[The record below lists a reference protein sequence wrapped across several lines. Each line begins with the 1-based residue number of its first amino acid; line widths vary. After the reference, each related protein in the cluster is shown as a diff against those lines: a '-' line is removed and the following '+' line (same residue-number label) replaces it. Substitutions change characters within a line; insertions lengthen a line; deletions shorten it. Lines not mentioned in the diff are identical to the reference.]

1 MAADPPAERLLFGPF
16 ELRTDGGELYRDGV
30 RLKLQPQP
38 ARLLELL
45 ARRAGEVVSREEIQR
60 HLWGEETFVE
70 FEQGLNFSIR
80 KIRVALEDSS
90 SSPVYLETVP
100 RRGYRFLA
108 PVRVEPMAG
117 EKTEAVLETVPVGEA
132 APPSSLAA
140 RSRWRRP
147 LAAVLLVASVAL
159 LALGLDRRLEHGPAP
174 NPKLA
179 DLTPQ
184 AFRAYTEGRYLA
196 QKGTPGDKQ
205 KALASLQ
212 EAMLLAPR
220 FAPAYISY
228 AWARL
233 DFSRPPSE
241 VVPAAETAARKALEV
256 DPRAG
261 EAWAVLANIDL
272 YFRFDGRRARE
283 DLDRALAL
291 SPRDLL
297 EPHRLHAAWLATRG
311 RTDEA
316 FRAAQEAQLLDR
328 QSDLLVADLSWY
340 SFLARRYDDS
350 LDWGRRA
357 LALQPDDQ
365 WTRRLLVEVAL
376 AKGDPGMALAQAN
389 TSLEYVRTRNLLPS
403 LPAHVARL
411 ADYWSLQ
418 AEHLTEL
425 IAAGRPI
432 SPLALAV
439 PVLHLG
445 DRDRALDLLEEASR
459 RKYGW
464 ELAFL
469 AVDPRFDPLRG
480 EPRFREVLRSLGLA
494 PELQ

>member
-30 RLKLQPQP
+30 RFKLQPQP

-80 KIRVALEDSS
+80 KIRIALEDSS

-108 PVRVEPMAG
+108 PVRVEPMASETTG
-117 EKTEAVLETVPVGEA
+117 ETTGETTAEVIAVPLITAGPW
-132 APPSSLAA
+132 
-140 RSRWRRP
+140 SRWRRP
-147 LAAVLLVASVAL
+147 VAAALLIGSIAL
-159 LALGLDRRLEHGPAP
+159 LALGLDRRLEHRSAP
-174 NPKLA
+174 TPGLA
-179 DLTPQ
+179 ALTPQ

-196 QKGTPGDKQ
+196 EKGTPADKA
-205 KALASLQ
+205 KALAPLQ

-220 FAPAYISY
+220 FAPAYIAY

-233 DFSRPPSE
+233 DFSRPAEE
-241 VVPAAETAARKALEV
+241 VVPAAETAAKKAIEI
-256 DPRAG
+256 DSRAG
-261 EAWAVLANIDL
+261 EAWAVLANVDL
-272 YFRFDGRRARE
+272 YFRFDSRRARE
-283 DLDRALAL
+283 DLDQALAL
-291 SPRDLL
+291 SPRDLV
-297 EPHRLHAAWLATRG
+297 EPRRLQAAWLATQG

-316 FRAAQEAQLLDR
+316 FRAAQEAQLLDP
-328 QSDLLVADLSWY
+328 QSDVMVADLAWY
-340 SFLARRYDDS
+340 SFLARRYDDA

-389 TSLEYVRTRNLLPS
+389 ASLEHVRTRNLLPS

-411 ADYWSLQ
+411 TDYWRLQ
-418 AEHLTEL
+418 AEHLTGL

-432 SPLALAV
+432 SPIALAV
-439 PVLHLG
+439 PVLRLG
-445 DRDRALDLLEEASR
+445 DRDRALGLLEEASR

-469 AVDPRFDPLRG
+469 TVDPRFDPLRG
-480 EPRFREVLRSLGLA
+480 EPRFRDVLRSLGLGT
-494 PELQ
+494 

>member
-1 MAADPPAERLLFGPF
+1 MAADPPAERLVFGPF

-60 HLWGEETFVE
+60 HLWGQETFVE

-117 EKTEAVLETVPVGEA
+117 GKTEA
-132 APPSSLAA
+132 APPPSVVA

-147 LAAVLLVASVAL
+147 AAAALLIVSVAL
-159 LALGLDRRLEHGPAP
+159 LALGLDRRLERRPAP
-174 NPKLA
+174 NPTLA
-179 DLTPQ
+179 ELTPQ
-184 AFRAYTEGRYLA
+184 AFRAYTQGRYLA
-196 QKGTPGDKQ
+196 QKGTPADKE
-205 KALASLQ
+205 KALAPLQ

-220 FAPAYISY
+220 FAPACIAY

-233 DFSRPPSE
+233 DFSRPPEE
-241 VVPAAETAARKALEV
+241 VVPAAETAARKALEI
-256 DPRAG
+256 DPGAG

-272 YFRFDGRRARE
+272 YFRFDGRRAKE
-283 DLDRALAL
+283 ELDRALAL
-291 SPRDLL
+291 SPRELV
-297 EPHRLHAAWLATRG
+297 EPRRLQAAWLATRG
-311 RTDEA
+311 RMAEA
-316 FRAAQEAQLLDR
+316 FRAAQEAQLLDP
-328 QSDLLVADLSWY
+328 QSDVAVADLAWY

-357 LALQPDDQ
+357 LALQPDDL

-376 AKGDPGMALAQAN
+376 AKSDPGMALAQAN
-389 TSLEYVRTRNLLPS
+389 ASLEYVRTRNLLPS
-403 LPAHVARL
+403 LPARVARL
-411 ADYWSLQ
+411 TEYSKLQ
-418 AEHLTEL
+418 ADRLTSL

-432 SPLALAV
+432 SPVVLAV

-445 DRDRALDLLEEASR
+445 DRDRVLDLLEEASR

-480 EPRFREVLRSLGLA
+480 EPRFREVLRSLGLG
-494 PELQ
+494 